1 MANTV
6 PSLERAMLVMHALA
20 AGGETTSLGLSRRLG
35 ISQSSCYRILR
46 TLEAGDWIR
55 TDARGEYIFA
65 VGLMPFVQPLLGIQ
79 RAIACLRPAM
89 EELSRT
95 AGVTV
100 KLSAREG
107 VEQVTVTRVE
117 AQRHL
122 SVTSPVGTRSPVVLG
137 ASGACLLVALDEAA
151 VSQQIA
157 YADRESL
164 WEHESADM
172 LRGRME
178 ACRKNGVCDNIGVH
192 PQGIDTLSAPLVSA
206 SRPLALT
213 MVGLRGD
220 FDGARLSMSR
230 RLLLAAVSKARPK
243 LEALV

>member
-1 MANTV
+1 
-6 PSLERAMLVMHALA
+6 
-20 AGGETTSLGLSRRLG
+20 
-35 ISQSSCYRILR
+35 
-46 TLEAGDWIR
+46 
-55 TDARGEYIFA
+55 
-65 VGLMPFVQPLLGIQ
+65 
-79 RAIACLRPAM
+79 
-89 EELSRT
+89 
-95 AGVTV
+95 
-100 KLSAREG
+100 
-107 VEQVTVTRVE
+107 VE

-137 ASGACLLVALDEAA
+137 ASGACLLIALDEAA

-172 LRGRME
+172 LRSRMK
-178 ACRKNGVCDNIGVH
+178 ACRKKGVCDNIGVH

-220 FDGARLSMSR
+220 FDGARLSQYR
-230 RLLLAAVSKARPK
+230 KLLLATVNKARPK